1 MLTACIVPF
10 SGKFGK
16 VWVEVKNS
24 NGINKSVQPRLLQQ
38 GEHFID
44 SYLFQFVV
52 GMVDVATTYI
62 SHGSIHRI
70 SVDKGKVAKVWHDN
84 LPRLLG
90 EGDHIVEST
99 QFRFEGME
107 SIIANPC
114 IVHGT
119 LTILRVTRGQIAL
132 VWKDNEPTF
141 IDIPGLYEFDSPDF
155 TFAEFKDSEAPYIQL
170 GSKKTILVQ
179 TGQVGV
185 TYLEGQLKILPN
197 GRHVIDLATHIFNHF
212 LSTQQKSIRLATL
225 NASEKLALKPS
236 ASKTSR
242 GKEKDW
248 KASEKPVHPDADL
261 TICETKDL
269 VKVGLRADV
278 FYSIEDPEKCILKID
293 TDELEDLVRETAVA
307 TLTNIIRSTALNQ
320 IAQSK
325 AVSAGSESVLSV
337 FQPPGTDGHPPASA
351 PTAIFF
357 ERVHDEF
364 LYKLHDDFMHRY
376 GVDIANIRIESF
388 KIMDEELSD
397 QISKHALTTAQ
408 IENEMAN
415 LEGKA
420 LISTTEERT
429 SAEVKIISAEAEAA
443 SMKTRTDAENK
454 RKIDA
459 AKALAEAHKISV
471 QAKAE
476 AEAAAILLKAKAE
489 AEAISLKAHA
499 EAQRAE
505 LLSKT
510 TLGMQESLL
519 AQYSQMVIESNRG
532 VEKVVYLDPSVNRD
546 SPFALGSLQNLNLDL
561 HSLSQLG
568 VAVDQ
573 AGWNGNG
580 NGPVKKGSSSA
591 MVQK

>member
-119 LTILRVTRGQIAL
+119 LAILRVTRGQIAL

-155 TFAEFKDSEAPYIQL
+155 TFAEFKDAEEPCIQL
-170 GSKKTILVQ
+170 GSKKTIIVQ

-212 LSTQQKSIRLATL
+212 LSTQQKSIREAGTQTQCIQDF
-225 NASEKLALKPS
+225 A
-236 ASKTSR
+236 R
-242 GKEKDW
+242 QGK
-248 KASEKPVHPDADL
+248 
-261 TICETKDL
+261 
-269 VKVGLRADV
+269 GLES
-278 FYSIEDPEKCILKID
+278 F
-293 TDELEDLVRETAVA
+293 RETRAPRCGPHH
-307 TLTNIIRSTALNQ
+307 LRNQ
-320 IAQSK
+320 GLGQ
-325 AVSAGSESVLSV
+325 GRL
-337 FQPPGTDGHPPASA
+337 AS
-351 PTAIFF
+351 
-357 ERVHDEF
+357 RC
-364 LYKLHDDFMHRY
+364 
-376 GVDIANIRIESF
+376 
-388 KIMDEELSD
+388 
-397 QISKHALTTAQ
+397 
-408 IENEMAN
+408 
-415 LEGKA
+415 
-420 LISTTEERT
+420 
-429 SAEVKIISAEAEAA
+429 
-443 SMKTRTDAENK
+443 
-454 RKIDA
+454 
-459 AKALAEAHKISV
+459 
-471 QAKAE
+471 
-476 AEAAAILLKAKAE
+476 LL
-489 AEAISLKAHA
+489 
-499 EAQRAE
+499 
-505 LLSKT
+505 
-510 TLGMQESLL
+510 
-519 AQYSQMVIESNRG
+519 
-532 VEKVVYLDPSVNRD
+532 
-546 SPFALGSLQNLNLDL
+546 
-561 HSLSQLG
+561 
-568 VAVDQ
+568 
-573 AGWNGNG
+573 
-580 NGPVKKGSSSA
+580 
-591 MVQK
+591 